1 MNAPANMRQAGRSR
15 CVAVLLGTTL
25 IALGFSGTVQ
35 AQTAPP
41 RDPVTVP
48 ATAQTA
54 PAADSM
60 EGMDMTPKPDAATGE
75 QPMAM
80 KMDPM
85 QGGRAP
91 ADARDTNAF
100 ADGYEYTGMPGFD
113 KTDQIVF
120 SKMLIDEL
128 EFVSGNEGEGV
139 AWSGQFARGNDRDKL
154 WLRSEGQKIS
164 GQRLDPETTVEALW
178 WHAYSPFWGRTVGIR
193 RDLGPGAR
201 TWAALGV
208 EGLAPYWFDV
218 QLTGYVGDDGRVAA
232 RLKASYDMLLTNRL
246 ILTPQLESNVYS
258 KTAADR
264 RLGSGVSNVELGLR
278 LRYEVARKF
287 APYVGFVWE
296 RAFSGTAE
304 FQRAEGEPVTER
316 RFVAGVRLWW

>member
-1 MNAPANMRQAGRSR
+1 MLVEQQGLPALLAAGEL
-15 CVAVLLGTTL
+15 VL
-25 IALGFSGTVQ
+25 Q
-35 AQTAPP
+35 
-41 RDPVTVP
+41 
-48 ATAQTA
+48 
-54 PAADSM
+54 
-60 EGMDMTPKPDAATGE
+60 
-75 QPMAM
+75 
-80 KMDPM
+80 
-85 QGGRAP
+85 
-91 ADARDTNAF
+91 
-100 ADGYEYTGMPGFD
+100 
-113 KTDQIVF
+113 
-120 SKMLIDEL
+120 
-128 EFVSGNEGEGV
+128 
-139 AWSGQFARGNDRDKL
+139 
-154 WLRSEGQKIS
+154 
-164 GQRLDPETTVEALW
+164 
-178 WHAYSPFWGRTVGIR
+178 
-193 RDLGPGAR
+193 
-201 TWAALGV
+201 ALGV